1 MRAGVEAMTISK
13 TCTRAG
19 ATASLVVLTTLA
31 ALGIPSGALLAQPLE
46 SPLRIQVGYAP
57 GGSSDRAAR
66 LVAQALQAKYGTTV
80 IVENKA
86 GAGGRLVPQ
95 QLKLAKATD
104 NVLMIGN
111 PAVMTVAPVVFKDNG
126 YDPDEDFV
134 PLSEVMSY
142 EFVVAVGPQVPVRDI
157 AQLTE
162 WLKQNP
168 QKAFFGVPA
177 TGSLPHFFALMLAD
191 RAGVKAEVVGYKGSA
206 PLATELVGGQVPV
219 GIDTVDSVL
228 PLHQAGKLRIL
239 AVSGK
244 KRSTFAPDIPT
255 LAEQNVQLVAE
266 GWNTIYAPKSMPA
279 AKAAD
284 YAKAIQAVMADPEV
298 QKQFRAANMEP
309 VSSTQEQTIAMLKAY
324 RAQWEPVVKRSGYQ
338 P

>member
-1 MRAGVEAMTISK
+1 MTRLNTGTGTGAM
-13 TCTRAG
+13 
-19 ATASLVVLTTLA
+19 ASLAVLITLA
-31 ALGIPSGALLAQPLE
+31 VLGVTSRPSFAQQLD

-66 LVAQALQAKYGTTV
+66 LVAQGLQAKYGTTV

-95 QLKLAKATD
+95 QLKLVKSTD

-126 YDPDEDFV
+126 YDPDEDFI

-142 EFVVAVGPQVPVRDI
+142 EFVIAVGSQVPVRDI

-206 PLATELVGGQVPV
+206 PLATELVGGQIPV
-219 GIDTVDSVL
+219 AVDTLDSVL
-228 PLHQAGKLRIL
+228 PLHLAGKLRIV

-244 KRSTFAPDIPT
+244 QRSSFAPDIPT
-255 LAEQNVQLVAE
+255 LVEQNVELAAV
-266 GWNTIYAPKSMPA
+266 GWNTIYAPKSMPS

-284 YAKAIQAVMADPEV
+284 YARAIQAVMADPEI

-309 VSSTQEQTIAMLKAY
+309 VSSSQEQTTAMLKAY

>member
-1 MRAGVEAMTISK
+1 MK
-13 TCTRAG
+13 TSVALSRMG
-19 ATASLVVLTTLA
+19 ALA
-31 ALGIPSGALLAQPLE
+31 AIAVLASGAVLAQIE

-95 QLKLAKATD
+95 QLKLAKASD

-111 PAVMTVAPVVFKDNG
+111 PAVMTVAPLVFKDNG
-126 YDPDEDFV
+126 YDADEDFV

-142 EFVVAVGPQVPVRDI
+142 EFVVAVGPQVPARDI

-206 PLATELVGGQVPV
+206 PLATELVGGQIPV
-219 GIDTVDSVL
+219 AVDTLDSVL

-244 KRSTFAPDIPT
+244 KRSGFAPDIPT
-255 LAEQNVQLVAE
+255 LAEQNVPLVAD
-266 GWNTIYAPKSMPA
+266 GWNTLYAPKSMPA

-284 YAKAIQAVMADPEV
+284 YAKAIQTVMADPEI

-309 VSSTQEQTIAMLKAY
+309 VSSSQEQTVAMLKAY
-324 RAQWEPVVKRSGYQ
+324 RTQWEPVVVRSGYQ